1 MLKEA
6 EAAEPAA
13 PKRKRKAP
21 KRKRVQAAK

>member
-6 EAAEPAA
+6 EAPPPEA
-13 PKRKRKAP
+13 PKDKQKAP